1 MDELQLKFLV
11 KIGIDPSSSLDAIE
25 ESVGDYLVSNGL
37 DEDYNPTEEG
47 LICESILDWISDQ

>member
-1 MDELQLKFLV
+1 MCIRDRLKFLV

-37 DEDYNPTEEG
+37 DED
-47 LICESILDWISDQ
+47 